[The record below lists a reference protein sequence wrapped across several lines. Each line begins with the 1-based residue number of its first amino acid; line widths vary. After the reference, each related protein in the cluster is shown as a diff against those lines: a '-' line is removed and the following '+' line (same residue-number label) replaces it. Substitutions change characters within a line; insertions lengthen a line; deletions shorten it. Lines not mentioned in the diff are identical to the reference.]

1 MRRFQTF
8 FSLKVYVEF
17 FELYSYLLAFPTK
30 FPTTFRQR
38 DPQKSNDATYLN
50 LALNAD
56 FNILHFKYYMVLI
69 EGIFQ

>member
-1 MRRFQTF
+1 MKVQYENEKFTFKLDNLPTLPTSRFFQL
-8 FSLKVYVEF
+8 SLVY
-17 FELYSYLLAFPTK
+17 LDKKDL
-30 FPTTFRQR
+30 
-38 DPQKSNDATYLN
+38 QKSNDATYLN

>member
-1 MRRFQTF
+1 M
-8 FSLKVYVEF
+8 KVQYEN
-17 FELYSYLLAFPTK
+17 EK
-30 FPTTFRQR
+30 FTFRLDNLPTLQTSR
-38 DPQKSNDATYLN
+38 FSQLSLGYLDKKDPQKSNDATYLN